1 MQKQMSA
8 LCHKRTHAMQQTERP
23 PRGGLSENVIS
34 ILIRRLLALSAFCAY
49 PLRAKN
55 GFWTFNRKTFSL
67 LSSLLGGVR
76 EIWGMFKYVYA
87 DCRRQITVLTPFV
100 DLCNQS

>member
-1 MQKQMSA
+1 MPQRADIPHGEQ
-8 LCHKRTHAMQQTERP
+8 H
-23 PRGGLSENVIS
+23 
-34 ILIRRLLALSAFCAY
+34 IRFS
-49 PLRAKN
+49 AKN
-55 GFWTFNRKTFSL
+55 GFWTFNRKTFTL
-67 LSSLLGGVR
+67 VSSLLGDIR